1 MLIEDMETRSILQVE
16 GRESKWNER
25 FDLIHWIAGTNPTTC
40 ILLNLVQRDNNN
52 RVIAGTTLYLY
63 EEITANEESSKE
75 FRLRQGHYKLRLW
88 PGRSA
93 DHPQDPRDCK
103 TCGIPQYPE
112 FSQFKE
118 LATVE
123 TVRLDLITTN

>member
-1 MLIEDMETRSILQVE
+1 MIENIETRSILQIE

-52 RVIAGTTLYLY
+52 LVLAGTTFYLY
-63 EEITANEESSKE
+63 EEIAAKEESSKE

-88 PGRSA
+88 PGRPA
-93 DHPQDPRDCK
+93 DYPQDPKECK

-123 TVRLDLITTN
+123 TVRLVRLIAN